1 MKSSVTGLAIVGA
14 LLVIGGAAR
23 LVSYQSQQ
31 APGGAT
37 GTHRAV
43 RNIVVYKTPPEA
55 AARSG
60 WVTCERTGSQ
70 S

>member
-23 LVSYQSQQ
+23 LVAYQSQQ

-43 RNIVVYKTPPEA
+43 RNIAVYKTP
-55 AARSG
+55 
-60 WVTCERTGSQ
+60 T
-70 S
+70 